1 MKELDVT
8 AMKNIEGGAD
18 PILITCIVTMVIG
31 FVSGI
36 LNGIANPKK
45 CN

>member
-18 PILITCIVTMVIG
+18 PILITGIVTIRNIKWY
-31 FVSGI
+31 S
-36 LNGIANPKK
+36 
-45 CN
+45 